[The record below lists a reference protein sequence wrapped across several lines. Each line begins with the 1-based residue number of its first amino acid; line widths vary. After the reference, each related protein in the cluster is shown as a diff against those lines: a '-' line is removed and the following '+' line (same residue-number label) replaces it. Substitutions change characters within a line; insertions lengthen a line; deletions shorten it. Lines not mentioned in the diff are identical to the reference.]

1 MRRSFAGISRRLPI
15 EGLGRPANPP
25 APANGGARP
34 RAGLSLGEA
43 LALGVLQGPT
53 ELLPVSSSGH
63 TTLVPWLAGRPYSQ
77 LDPQLRKAFEV
88 ALHAGAGLALALSM
102 RAELRSEIRELDRRR
117 ACVVALSLMPPV
129 LCGYAFEN
137 AIERR
142 LGGPRSIAVGLLAGA
157 TAMLIADARAG
168 ARARVGRHGDAIPG
182 LEQPPPERRHH
193 GGPMPGLEQPPPGRR
208 RENEGRRR
216 ESALSGRPRED
227 AGPCDGLAL
236 GLAQAAALAP
246 GVSRSGAAFTAARA
260 RGFAR
265 TDAVSLSWHAALPVI
280 AGASAL
286 KGWRLTRA
294 RAQGSRLPPD
304 TPRLLLVGAS
314 SAFAS
319 TLASAGAL
327 QRPALSGRSP
337 LPWALYRGALAVA
350 AMRRLRHERA
360 Q

>member
-1 MRRSFAGISRRLPI
+1 VRRGLAGVCRRLPI
-15 EGLGRPANPP
+15 DGLGRSADPP
-25 APANGGARP
+25 APANAGVRP

-43 LALGVLQGPT
+43 LALGALQGPT

-63 TTLVPWLAGRPYSQ
+63 TTLVPWLAGRPYSR

-117 ACVVALSLMPPV
+117 ACVVALSLLPPA

-142 LGGPRSIAVGLLAGA
+142 LGGPRSIAAGLLAGA

-168 ARARVGRHGDAIPG
+168 ARARVGRRDDG
-182 LEQPPPERRHH
+182 
-193 GGPMPGLEQPPPGRR
+193 MPGLEQTPP
-208 RENEGRRR
+208 EGRREHEGRGR
-216 ESALSGRPRED
+216 ENALSGRSRED
-227 AGPCDGLAL
+227 AGPWDGLAL

-286 KGWRLTRA
+286 KGWRLRRA

-327 QRPALSGRSP
+327 RRPALSGRSP